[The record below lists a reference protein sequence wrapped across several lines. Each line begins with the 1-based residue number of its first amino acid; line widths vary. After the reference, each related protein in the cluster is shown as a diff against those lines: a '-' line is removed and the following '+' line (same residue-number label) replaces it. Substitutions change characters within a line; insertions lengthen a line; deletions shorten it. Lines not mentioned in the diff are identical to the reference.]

1 MIILMS
7 ITPRIQGSLVG
18 RKLEEPSSYHRGMRD
33 PIVYSILTL
42 LKNSPSHTHIHT
54 HIYISMLYA
63 IGVVPSIPGR
73 PKDGQSSR
81 SSNMGEV
88 FVGK

>member
-1 MIILMS
+1 MS

-33 PIVYSILTL
+33 PMVYSILTL

-54 HIYISMLYA
+54 HTYISQCFMLLGLFHPSQGDQKMVSHL
-63 IGVVPSIPGR
+63 GVQIW
-73 PKDGQSSR
+73 
-81 SSNMGEV
+81 
-88 FVGK
+88 GKCCW